1 MSPFGLTGSNSSPG
15 RQSQTRRAAAG
26 VLAASAVVVTLSAP
40 TAAARSTEA
49 PSTAGPAYV
58 ALGDSYASGAGL
70 AGVKD
75 AECDR
80 ATGSYPSLISK
91 FASLVG
97 LNHTFDDVTCSGATT
112 NNYWNPQGSKAPQA
126 DALTHRTRLVTLTM
140 GGNDVGFSS
149 VLATCA
155 RVAATDR
162 EGTPC
167 KQHFTADGKD
177 VLADRVATMEG
188 RVHDVLADIKR
199 RSPHAKVIVVGY
211 PALFPDDGVGCAEV
225 PFAKGDFAYLRDTTK
240 QANAALRRQAT
251 ADGVNAS
258 YADTYT
264 PTVGHDM
271 CRPREERWVESL
283 TPAADTAAAHP
294 NASGQFA
301 MAVATLRQIYKP

>member
-1 MSPFGLTGSNSSPG
+1 MIGSNSSPG

-26 VLAASAVVVTLSAP
+26 VLAASAVVLTLSAP
-40 TAAARSTEA
+40 TAAARSTA
-49 PSTAGPAYV
+49 ATSTDGLAYV

-75 AECDR
+75 KECDR
-80 ATGSYPSLISK
+80 TTGSYPSLISK
-91 FASLVG
+91 FASTVG
-97 LNHTFDDVTCSGATT
+97 LKHTFDDVTCSGATT
-112 NNYWNPQGSKAPQA
+112 NNYWNPQGSKARQA
-126 DALTHRTRLVTLTM
+126 DALTPRTRLVTLTM

-162 EGTPC
+162 DGTPC
-167 KQHFTADGKD
+167 KQYFTADGKD

-188 RVHDVLADIKR
+188 RVHDVLADIRR

-211 PALFPDDGVGCAEV
+211 PALFPDNGVGCAEV

-240 QANAALRRQAT
+240 QADAALRRQAT
-251 ADGVNAS
+251 AEGIHAS

-294 NASGQFA
+294 NESGQFA
-301 MAVATLRQIYKP
+301 MAIATLRQIYKP

>member
-1 MSPFGLTGSNSSPG
+1 MIGSNSSPG

-26 VLAASAVVVTLSAP
+26 VLAASAVVLTLSAP
-40 TAAARSTEA
+40 TAAARSTA
-49 PSTAGPAYV
+49 ATSTDGPAYV

-75 AECDR
+75 KECDR
-80 ATGSYPSLISK
+80 TTGSYPSLISK
-91 FASLVG
+91 FASTVG
-97 LNHTFDDVTCSGATT
+97 LKHTFDDVTCSGATT
-112 NNYWNPQGSKAPQA
+112 NNYWNPQGSTARQA
-126 DALTHRTRLVTLTM
+126 DALTPRTRLVTLTM

-162 EGTPC
+162 DGTPC
-167 KQHFTADGKD
+167 KQYFTADGKD

-188 RVHDVLADIKR
+188 RVHDVLADIRR

-211 PALFPDDGVGCAEV
+211 PALFPDNGVGCAEV

-240 QANAALRRQAT
+240 QADAALRRQAT
-251 ADGVNAS
+251 AEGIHAS

-294 NASGQFA
+294 NESGQFA
-301 MAVATLRQIYKP
+301 MAIATLRQIFKP

>member
-1 MSPFGLTGSNSSPG
+1 VSPFGSNRSPG

-26 VLAASAVVVTLSAP
+26 VLAASAVVLTLGAP
-40 TAAARSTEA
+40 TAVARST
-49 PSTAGPAYV
+49 PVTSGVGPAYV

-75 AECDR
+75 KACDR
-80 ATGSYPSLISK
+80 TAGNYPGLISE
-91 FASLVG
+91 FASMVG
-97 LNHTFDDVTCSGATT
+97 LKHTFDDVTCSGATT
-112 NNYWNPQGSKAPQA
+112 NNFWNPQGANAPQA
-126 DALTHRTRLVTLTM
+126 DALTPRTRLVTLTL

-162 EGTPC
+162 DGTPC
-167 KQHFTADGKD
+167 KQYFTAGGKD
-177 VLADRVATMEG
+177 VLAERVATMEG
-188 RVHDVLADIKR
+188 RVHDVLAEIKR
-199 RSPHAKVIVVGY
+199 RSPAAKVIVVGY

-240 QANAALRRQAT
+240 QANAALRRQAN
-251 ADGVNAS
+251 AEGVHAS

-271 CRPREERWVESL
+271 CQPREERWIESL
-283 TPAADTAAAHP
+283 TPAANTAAAHP

>member
-1 MSPFGLTGSNSSPG
+1 MSPFGLIGTNGFPG
-15 RQSQTRRAAAG
+15 RQSRTRRAAAG
-26 VLAASAVVVTLSAP
+26 LLAASAVVLTLSAP
-40 TAAARSTEA
+40 TAAATSTD
-49 PSTAGPAYV
+49 GPAYV

-75 AECDR
+75 KECDR
-80 ATGSYPSLISK
+80 TTGGYPSLISK
-91 FASLVG
+91 FAMLVG
-97 LNHTFDDVTCSGATT
+97 RNHTFDDVTCSGATT
-112 NNYWNPQGSKAPQA
+112 NNYWNPRGSKAPQA
-126 DALTHRTRLVTLTM
+126 DALTPRTKLVTLTM

-167 KQHFTADGKD
+167 KQYFTADGKD
-177 VLADRVATMEG
+177 VLADRLATMEE
-188 RVHDVLADIKR
+188 RVHDVLADIRR

-211 PALFPDDGVGCAEV
+211 PALFPDNGVGCAEV
-225 PFAKGDFAYLRDTTK
+225 PFAQGDFAYLRDTTK

-251 ADGVNAS
+251 AEGVHAS

-264 PTVGHDM
+264 PTAGHDM

-283 TPAADTAAAHP
+283 TPAADTAATHP
-294 NASGQFA
+294 NESGQFA
-301 MAVATLRQIYKP
+301 MAIATLRQIYKP

>member
-1 MSPFGLTGSNSSPG
+1 MSPFGLIGSNSSPG
-15 RQSQTRRAAAG
+15 SQSRTRRAAAG
-26 VLAASAVVVTLSAP
+26 ALAASAVVVTLAAP
-40 TAAARSTEA
+40 TATAHST
-49 PSTAGPAYV
+49 TATPTGGPAYV

-75 AECDR
+75 KECDR
-80 ATGSYPSLISK
+80 TTGSYPSLISK
-91 FASLVG
+91 FASMVG

-126 DALTHRTRLVTLTM
+126 DALTPRTRLVTLTM

-167 KQHFTADGKD
+167 KQYFTADGKD

-225 PFAKGDFAYLRDTTK
+225 PFAKGDFAYLRDATK
-240 QANAALRRQAT
+240 QANAALRRQAS

-271 CRPREERWVESL
+271 CQPREERWVESL
-283 TPAADTAAAHP
+283 TPAVDTAAAHP

-301 MAVATLRQIYKP
+301 MAIATLRQIHRA